1 MPKVKGTNAK
11 SNIRPALSPE
21 NRDKQLVSLAVDCAE
36 RQLREG
42 TASPSVIVHYLKLG
56 SEKERLENERLREE
70 NKLLKAKTKAIED
83 AADTKAAYENVIKV
97 MRDYAGYGDTEDEY

>member
-1 MPKVKGTNAK
+1 MPKVKEANVK
-11 SNIRPALSPE
+11 SNTRPALSPE
-21 NRDKQLVSLAVDCAE
+21 NRDRQLVSLAVDCAE

-56 SEKERLENERLREE
+56 SEKEQLENERLREE

-83 AADTKAAYENVIKV
+83 AADIKAAYENVIKV

>member
-1 MPKVKGTNAK
+1 MSKVKTTSPK
-11 SNIRPALSPE
+11 SRPALSPE

-36 RQLREG
+36 QQLREG

-56 SEKERLENERLREE
+56 SEKERLENERLREAT
-70 NKLLKAKTKAIED
+70 KLLKAKTKAIED

-97 MRDYAGYGDTEDEY
+97 MRDYAGYGDVEDEY

>member
-1 MPKVKGTNAK
+1 MPKVKETNVK
-11 SNIRPALSPE
+11 SNTRPALSPE
-21 NRDKQLVSLAVDCAE
+21 NRDRQLVSLAVDCAE

-56 SEKERLENERLREE
+56 SEKEQLENERLREE

-83 AADTKAAYENVIKV
+83 AADIKAAYENVIKV

>member
-1 MPKVKGTNAK
+1 MPKVKETNTK
-11 SNIRPALSPE
+11 NNIRPALSPE

-97 MRDYAGYGDTEDEY
+97 MRDYAGYGDAEDEY

>member
-1 MPKVKGTNAK
+1 MPKVKTNSTK
-11 SNIRPALSPE
+11 NNMRPAISPA
-21 NRDKQLVSLAVDCAE
+21 NRDMQLVSLAVDCAE

-56 SEKERLENERLREE
+56 SEKEQLENERLREE
-70 NKLLKAKTKAIED
+70 NKLLKAKTKSIED

-97 MRDYAGYGDTEDEY
+97 LRDYAGYGDPNDKY